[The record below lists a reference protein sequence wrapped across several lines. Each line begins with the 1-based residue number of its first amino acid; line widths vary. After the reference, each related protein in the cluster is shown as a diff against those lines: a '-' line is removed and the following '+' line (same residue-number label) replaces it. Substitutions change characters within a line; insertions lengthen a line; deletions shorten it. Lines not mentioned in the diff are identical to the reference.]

1 MNVEGR
7 SILLQSVVSRCVNCN
22 EQQTTKIP
30 STQTLQPEQ
39 QQWNPSQYMQIKPK
53 ISPGFS
59 LVGMLPFHRQGL
71 KPLTCGP
78 MHSGRMFQNLAA
90 VAFLFERLQQQQ
102 QLHFSGNGTVHQI
115 GAVFLDSC
123 GRVERAQQRLLS
135 FISDNNTPIWS
146 PNIIGAVTLD
156 GETAQA
162 VSNVLGEANIPQI
175 TVAIDGH
182 RSTNHV
188 THHHGVGDDNIKW
201 HSLGAG
207 GQTFQ
212 SVPTA
217 EDEVKALFDIVHDLA
232 WKHVVLF
239 YDDSQSGVA
248 DRDLFIQ
255 HVRRHRAGDD
265 GQLHGIC
272 LGAQIRVN
280 KFGQSDVLDLHAQ
293 LQTIASDLP
302 TLSVAVLLLE
312 NPAQVQHVLL
322 VLEDVGLSKRFIVL
336 ANHAWGANHRDIMF
350 QSASHQLAGV
360 LTVSMESY
368 PVPGFGQFLAGLTLQ
383 NHSTIP
389 DDWFQE
395 YFQHHFQC
403 HLVGSKVIQRMYPK
417 QCTGTETITLMDDSE
432 QDPYVYHTLAALE
445 TYFKAL
451 HHFLQLYCPTLRDG
465 EKQPSQLSDCGPSAL
480 ERFNAVLNDM
490 VNQREPSPIAS
501 PPLLSLIPARRAYR
515 GVVVW
520 NAQYHAD
527 KPASYER
534 VGFWRPHQQQQE
546 NSVGN
551 WLELDRSRM
560 KFYVPYSAVP
570 SVECLTG
577 ACLSICSAQYSPIV
591 THSTNRNRG
600 SATPGTNI
608 KLAGPELPTNFSTA
622 WGVVAVVF
630 CILGLL
636 GCMACVSYFIRN
648 LSRPS
653 TPTSVLAYLILSGIA
668 LLYITTIFFLIQPSE
683 ISCGLRRFFL
693 GLSYSIIYS
702 GLLVKAV
709 HSWRRISRG
718 GVQTL
723 ADRQN
728 NQQQQPQQQTSIGSG
743 STGSLD
749 MADVTKPPG
758 LVFST
763 MALIAVQV
771 ILLSAWLIFKPP
783 TAVPSPQQQL
793 LTGLLWRCSPSDSFE
808 SELVISLIL
817 PIVLIFTAVL
827 FSLVVWR
834 SSDAPRD
841 SRSIAACCC
850 LLAFVTVIWTLVAT
864 QASFKFR

>member
-1 MNVEGR
+1 MA
-7 SILLQSVVSRCVNCN
+7 SIVSKCVNCHQ
-22 EQQTTKIP
+22 ETTQIP
-30 STQTLQPEQ
+30 STQTQEPPLLEQ
-39 QQWNPSQYMQIKPK
+39 QQWHPSQYMQIKPK
-53 ISPGFS
+53 INPGFS

-78 MHSGRMFQNLAA
+78 MHSDRMFQNLAA
-90 VAFLFERLQQQQ
+90 VAMLFERLQQQ
-102 QLHFSGNGTVHQI
+102 TVSQQI

-135 FISDNNTPIWS
+135 FVSDSSAPIWS

-156 GETAQA
+156 AETAQA
-162 VSNVLGEANIPQI
+162 VGNVLGEANIPQI
-175 TVAIDGH
+175 TVAIDGGGH
-182 RSTNHV
+182 RSTNTIGHQHRSGSDED
-188 THHHGVGDDNIKW
+188 TTW

-207 GQTFQ
+207 SQTIQ
-212 SVPTA
+212 SVPSA
-217 EDEVKALFDIVHDLA
+217 EDEVRALFDIVHDLA

-255 HVRRHRAGDD
+255 HVRRHRAAED

-272 LGAQIRVN
+272 VGAQIRVN
-280 KFGQSDVLDLHAQ
+280 KFGQSDALDLHAQ
-293 LQTIASDLP
+293 LQAVASDLP
-302 TLSVAVLLLE
+302 TLSVAILLLD

-322 VLEDVGLSKRFIVL
+322 VLEDVGLSKRFVVL

-350 QSASHQLAGV
+350 EASSRQLAGV

-368 PVPGFGQFLAGLTLQ
+368 PVPGFGQFLSGLTLT

-417 QCTGTETITLMDDSE
+417 QCTGTETITLTDDSE
-432 QDPYVYHTLAALE
+432 QDPYVYHTVAALE

-451 HHFLQLYCPTLRDG
+451 HHFLQLYCPSSGD
-465 EKQPSQLSDCGPSAL
+465 KQPSQLSDCGPNAL
-480 ERFNAVLNDM
+480 ERFNAVLNDV
-490 VNQREPSPIAS
+490 VNQREPSAIRS
-501 PPLLSLIPARRAYR
+501 PPMVSLLPTRRAYR
-515 GVVVW
+515 GMVVW

-527 KPASYER
+527 KPALYER
-534 VGFWRPHQQQQE
+534 VGFWRPHQQQEKQ
-546 NSVGN
+546 SN

-577 ACLSICSAQYSPIV
+577 SCLSICSAQYSPIV
-591 THSTNRNRG
+591 TQPSNRIPSQSSG
-600 SATPGTNI
+600 GTNT
-608 KLAGPELPTNFSTA
+608 KLAGSPELPTNFTTA

-636 GCMACVSYFIRN
+636 ACMACVSYFIRN
-648 LSRPS
+648 LSKPS
-653 TPTSVLAYLILSGIA
+653 TPTSVLAYFILSGIA

-702 GLLVKAV
+702 GMLVKAV

-718 GVQTL
+718 GVQNL
-723 ADRQN
+723 ANNRQ
-728 NQQQQPQQQTSIGSG
+728 NQQQRQQHNSIGSA

-758 LVFST
+758 LVFTT
-763 MALIAVQV
+763 MALVAVQV
-771 ILLSAWLIFKPP
+771 VLLSAWLIFKPP

-850 LLAFVTVIWTLVAT
+850 LLAFITVIWTLIAT
-864 QASFKFR
+864 QASFKFRYAHFHWVSKIE